1 MGEVKKDINNV
12 AMEVILH
19 AGNGRE
25 KIDEAFAE
33 MAKPDLERAET
44 LLKEAETEIVQAHI
58 AQTGMIQDQVS
69 GEDVEYSL
77 LFIHAQ
83 DTLMTINTEL
93 RMAQKF
99 MPVVKMLIERTDE
112 EKK

>member
-1 MGEVKKDINNV
+1 MSEKVDINVV

-25 KIDEAFAE
+25 MIDQALDSMKNLDFEKSE
-33 MAKPDLERAET
+33 KL
-44 LLKEAETEIVQAHI
+44 LLKAESEITQAHI
-58 AQTGMIQDQVS
+58 AQTKIIQSQVS
-69 GEDVEYSL
+69 GEVFEYSL

-93 RMAQKF
+93 RMTQ
-99 MPVVKMLIERTDE
+99 KMLPIFRTIANDGG
-112 EKK
+112 KK

>member
-1 MGEVKKDINNV
+1 MENQVKDINNV

-25 KIDEAFAE
+25 KIDEAFAHI
-33 MAKPDLERAET
+33 AQAEIDQAEA
-44 LLKEAETEIVQAHI
+44 LLKEAETEIVQAHV
-58 AQTGMIQDQVS
+58 AQTTMIQSQVS

-93 RMAQKF
+93 RMAQKLV
-99 MPVVKMLIERTDE
+99 PVVKMLLSR
-112 EKK
+112 K